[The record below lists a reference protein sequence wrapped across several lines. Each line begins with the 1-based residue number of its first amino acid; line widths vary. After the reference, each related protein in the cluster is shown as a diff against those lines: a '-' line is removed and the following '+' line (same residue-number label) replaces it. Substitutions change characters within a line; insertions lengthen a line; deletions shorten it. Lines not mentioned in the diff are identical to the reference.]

1 MPLGEPELQRIGD
14 YVRGHLYRWLSDVAP
29 QVIVGP
35 QFLERLVR
43 VEEELKNLRETMEI
57 RFQAVDR
64 RFEAQQAV
72 MKAGFDAMDK
82 FEAQQAVMKA
92 GFDAMDKRFSTV
104 DKRFEA
110 QQAVM
115 KAGFDAMDK
124 RLSAVDKRFDAQQ
137 ASMKVQQWIVI
148 VGFVILGTMSS
159 ILGLAG

>member
-1 MPLGEPELQRIGD
+1 VDKR
-14 YVRGHLYRWLSDVAP
+14 
-29 QVIVGP
+29 
-35 QFLERLVR
+35 LE
-43 VEEELKNLRETMEI
+43 T
-57 RFQAVDR
+57 VDK
-64 RFEAQQAV
+64 RFEAQHAV
-72 MKAGFDAMDK
+72 MKA
-82 FEAQQAVMKA
+82 
-92 GFDAMDKRFSTV
+92 
-104 DKRFEA
+104 FEA

>member
-1 MPLGEPELQRIGD
+1 
-14 YVRGHLYRWLSDVAP
+14 
-29 QVIVGP
+29 
-35 QFLERLVR
+35 
-43 VEEELKNLRETMEI
+43 
-57 RFQAVDR
+57 
-64 RFEAQQAV
+64 
-72 MKAGFDAMDK
+72 
-82 FEAQQAVMKA
+82 MKA
-92 GFDAMDKRFSTV
+92 GFDAMDKRLSAETV

-124 RLSAVDKRFDAQQ
+124 RVDKRFDAQQ

>member
-1 MPLGEPELQRIGD
+1 
-14 YVRGHLYRWLSDVAP
+14 
-29 QVIVGP
+29 
-35 QFLERLVR
+35 
-43 VEEELKNLRETMEI
+43 
-57 RFQAVDR
+57 
-64 RFEAQQAV
+64 
-72 MKAGFDAMDK
+72 
-82 FEAQQAVMKA
+82 MKA
-92 GFDAMDKRFSTV
+92 GFDAMDKRFSTI

-115 KAGFDAMDK
+115 KAGFDAMDE